1 MKQNLRA
8 ILTIVTGAFL
18 VAAVSSA
25 LSFWV
30 CSRMQRTPE
39 PDGHDWIHSQLGL
52 TAEEEKALEPI
63 EQHYHERSRVLD
75 DQMRAAN
82 SELAKAILEDGQDSP
97 RVREAITKI
106 HTTMGELQNVAI
118 DHVFEMR
125 GTLTPEQYQ
134 KLLHLTADALGN
146 IDSPHAGK

>member
-1 MKQNLRA
+1 MKKKLRA
-8 ILTIVTGAFL
+8 VLTLVTGVFF

-39 PDGHDWIHSQLGL
+39 TDGHDWIHTQLGL
-52 TAEEEKALEPI
+52 TADQEKALEPI
-63 EQHYHERSRVLD
+63 EQRYHERSHALE
-75 DQMRAAN
+75 DQMGAAN

-97 RVREAITKI
+97 RVRDAITKI
-106 HTTMGELQNVAI
+106 HTTMGELQKSAI